1 MDENERKWIGARPAV
16 VEGMTD
22 TVDEREALE
31 SELVEVVVVETK
43 PKNKIS

>member
-1 MDENERKWIGARPAV
+1 ML
-16 VEGMTD
+16 EGIDD
-22 TVDEREALE
+22 TVDETEALE